1 MIHRARNLAAW
12 AAILAMA
19 LQALWPLI
27 AQARPRSA
35 TLVPICTVDGVTH
48 YYELKDADTPLEKRS
63 ATHHDHCAFCS
74 FDSGRTAALASAPG
88 FSLPS
93 FESEAP
99 AEQQA
104 VSAAPAYRYP
114 PAFPRAPPDAVV
126 I

>member
-35 TLVPICTVDGVTH
+35 TLVPLCTVDGVTH

-74 FDSGRTAALASAPG
+74 FDNGRTAALRSAPV
-88 FSLPS
+88 FSPPS
-93 FESEAP
+93 FTFDAP
-99 AEQQA
+99 AERQL
-104 VSAAPAYRYP
+104 VSVVPSPHHP
-114 PAFPRAPPDAVV
+114 PARPRAPPATS
-126 I
+126 